1 MKLSLNFDGDNFG
14 RFTPQMILSLNFDGD
29 FGEDNFGGGNIRR
42 FTPQISL

>member
-1 MKLSLNFDGDNFG
+1 MKLSLNFDGEIFG
-14 RFTPQMILSLNFDGD
+14 RCTPQMILSLNFDED